1 MDTIIRKVR
10 SLCAPSLWFLT
21 ITTIHIIYIIIL
33 TYNQGI
39 YPYCFHPEKCDTYLT
54 YTHLG
59 ISIISIVGFTW
70 ILNIICSYGYNV
82 IAWLLFAVLMIFRHL
97 EAFSID
103 ISF

>member
-1 MDTIIRKVR
+1 MDIISKKVR
-10 SLCAPSLWFLT
+10 SLCTPSLCFLLV
-21 ITTIHIIYIIIL
+21 TTIHIIYIIIT
-33 TYNQGI
+33 TYNHGI
-39 YPYCFHPEKCDTYLT
+39 YPYCFDPDKCDTYLT

-59 ISIISIVGFTW
+59 ISIISIIGFTW

-82 IAWLLFAVLMIFRHL
+82 IAWLLFAILMIFRHL